1 MTNPCETDVMVL
13 VGGLGTRLQSV
24 VSDRPKALASIN
36 GRPFLSYLFR
46 QIRDAGFR
54 RVVLCTGFRAVQ
66 IEEALALQSGEL
78 EFVFSREATP
88 LGTAGALRFGLDRL
102 RSSKVMV
109 LNGDSFIDVDL
120 RAFLRWHGTSHFDVG
135 LVAASVADA
144 GRFGTLDMDEAG
156 TVLAFREKCGVPE
169 QGWINAGVYILSK
182 ERLLDIP
189 VGRPVSLE
197 QDIFPEWSRQ
207 GAMGGYRTD
216 GRFIDIGTPES
227 YSAASRFFEGKVD
240 G

>member
-1 MTNPCETDVMVL
+1 MIDPCETDVMVL

-36 GRPFLSYLFR
+36 GRPFLHYLIR
-46 QIRDAGFR
+46 QIEDAGFR
-54 RVVLCTGFRAVQ
+54 RVVLCTGFRGAQ
-66 IEEALALQSGEL
+66 IEEALASSPDGL
-78 EFVFSREATP
+78 EFAFSREETP
-88 LGTAGALRFGLDRL
+88 LGTAGALRFGLDL
-102 RSSKVMV
+102 LESSKVVV

-120 RAFLRWHGTSHFDVG
+120 CAFLQWYDTSPFDVG

-144 GRFGTLDMDEAG
+144 SRFGTLDMDQAG
-156 TVLAFREKCGVPE
+156 TILAFREKRGVAE
-169 QGWINAGVYILSK
+169 QGWINAGVYIFSK

-189 VGRPVSLE
+189 VGRTVSLE

-207 GAMGGYRTD
+207 GAMGGYRAG

-227 YSAASRFFEGKVD
+227 YSAASRFFEGKV
-240 G
+240 

>member
-1 MTNPCETDVMVL
+1 MTDPCETDVMVL

-36 GRPFLSYLFR
+36 GRPFLHYLFR
-46 QIRDAGFR
+46 QIEEAGFR
-54 RVVLCTGFRAVQ
+54 RVVLLTGFRGVQ
-66 IEEALALQSGEL
+66 IEEALVSQSGGL
-78 EFVFSREATP
+78 EFVFSREEVP

-102 RSSKVMV
+102 QSSKVMV

-120 RAFLRWHGTSHFDVG
+120 CAFLQWYDTSPFDVG

-144 GRFGTLDMDEAG
+144 SRFGTLDMDDAG
-156 TVLAFREKCGVPE
+156 TILAFREKRGVPE

-182 ERLLDIP
+182 ERLIDIP
-189 VGRPVSLE
+189 VGVAVSLE

-207 GAMGGYRTD
+207 GAMGGYRAG

-227 YSAASRFFEGKVD
+227 YSAASRFFEGKV
-240 G
+240 